1 MSTVSFGR
9 SAETAAAEYLVS
21 RGLEIL
27 ARNYAV
33 RGSEIDIIAR
43 EGACIVFAEVKAAA
57 NTSDAHG
64 APRERVTPAKQRRF
78 VATAR
83 AYLGQHPEHTGR
95 MVRFDVVTVTGD
107 GIEHLPNA
115 FTGSEW

>member
-43 EGACIVFAEVKAAA
+43 EDACIVFAEVKAAA

-64 APRERVTPAKQRRF
+64 APRERVTPAKQRRIC
-78 VATAR
+78 R
-83 AYLGQHPEHTGR
+83 AALRFLQENALGDSS
-95 MVRFDVVTVTGD
+95 VRFDVLEVTPA
-107 GIEHLPNA
+107 GITHLRNA
-115 FTGSEW
+115 FSYIE

>member
-43 EGACIVFAEVKAAA
+43 EGACIVFAEVKATA

-64 APRERVTPAKQRRF
+64 APRERVTPAKQRRIC
-78 VATAR
+78 R
-83 AYLGQHPEHTGR
+83 AAVRFLAQRGWQER
-95 MVRFDVVTVTGD
+95 FCRFDV
-107 GIEHLPNA
+107 IEICLPDELRYIERA
-115 FTGSEW
+115 CEAG